1 LYNWPG
7 GQNEEIEMKAFIGFV
22 RKEMFHI
29 LRDTRSMVI
38 LFGMPIIMLVLF
50 GFAIRNEVD
59 NVGLAVLDRS
69 QSQISRQVIQTLD
82 QSDEFDLKG
91 RIDSEQQ
98 IEGLFK
104 KNEIKLVLVFPEDLV
119 KKVNRG
125 EQAQV
130 EAIADATDPNM
141 AQLSVEYARAHLGNY
156 QQIELSGGA
165 EVQRGGVWPVSRML
179 YNPTLESVN
188 LFVPGLIAVIL
199 MLVSALMTSISI
211 TREKETGSMEVLLI
225 SPLRPMH
232 IILGK
237 VMPYLVLSFINVMMV
252 LILADLVFHVPF
264 RGSPLLFLLE
274 STLYIVVALA
284 LGVFISTKA
293 NNQQTAMM
301 VALAG
306 LLLPTVILSGF
317 IFPIS
322 SMPVPLQYLSHLFP
336 AKWFLIIV
344 KSIMLKG
351 STLAEIGMETGIL
364 SAMALLF
371 IGLSIKNFNERL
383 ERV

>member
-1 LYNWPG
+1 MN
-7 GQNEEIEMKAFIGFV
+7 AFLGFV

-29 LRDTRSMVI
+29 LRDTRSMLI
-38 LFGMPIIMLVLF
+38 LFGMPVIMLILF

-59 NVGLAVLDRS
+59 EVDIVVLDRS
-69 QSQISRQVIQTLD
+69 QSSISRQLVRTMDRSEQF
-82 QSDEFDLKG
+82 ELKG
-91 RIDSEQQ
+91 SIVDEEE
-98 IEGLFK
+98 IEPLFK
-104 KNEIKLVLVFPEDLV
+104 RGDAKLVLIFPESLE
-119 KKVNRG
+119 RQLATG
-125 EQAQV
+125 TSV
-130 EAIADATDPNM
+130 EVQAIADATDPNM
-141 AQLSVEYARAHLGNY
+141 AQLAVEYARAHLATY
-156 QQIELSGGA
+156 QQIELAAAQPSPPH
-165 EVQRGGVWPVSRML
+165 GVIPVSRML

-188 LFVPGLIAVIL
+188 VFVPGLIAVIL

-225 SPLRPMH
+225 SPLRPVH

-237 VMPYLVLSFINVMMV
+237 VVPYLVLSFINVVIIV
-252 LILADLVFHVPF
+252 LLAIWVFDVPF
-264 RGSPLLFLLE
+264 LGSRVLFLGEAL
-274 STLYIVVALA
+274 LYTVTGLA
-284 LGVFISTKA
+284 LGVFISTKS

-306 LLLPTVILSGF
+306 LLLPTVIMSGF

-322 SMPVPLQYLSHLFP
+322 SMPVPLQYFSHLFP

-344 KSIMLKG
+344 KGIMLKG
-351 STLAEIGMETGIL
+351 NGLLEIGFETVIL
-364 SAMALLF
+364 VGMSVLF